1 VNYILLNGFVGGCIN
16 FPTCLRDLHMDYFIF
31 LFLFTLEEQNLFT
44 VELVYNEQVH
54 SEVIAAVNKRY
65 LLSLQTV
72 AYKYFTVL
80 PESVPSATV
89 SRSKLNGVP
98 WRNFEV
104 FSFLHLIVLYF
115 TFLGSRAH
123 PFQWGDT

>member
-1 VNYILLNGFVGGCIN
+1 MDLLVDILTSPHAFVVC
-16 FPTCLRDLHMDYFIF
+16 TF
-31 LFLFTLEEQNLFT
+31 LFLFTLEEHNSFT

-54 SEVIAAVNKRY
+54 SEVMATGNKRY

-72 AYKYFTVL
+72 AYKCFTVL
-80 PESVPSATV
+80 PESVPSAAV

-98 WRNFEV
+98 RRNFEV
-104 FSFLHLIVLYF
+104 LSFFRLNLLYF

-123 PFQWGDT
+123 PSQWGDT